1 MLLYVAFSPAHT
13 INNSCIILKPLP
25 ESLSSTDSLSWH
37 KKRRSCDFT
46 DIYVFLLLKDT
57 TDARRCGSHKE
68 GSRSSTGGLK
78 DIKHTTEASSTKC
91 SCEKIRATKH
101 LSTSVTFIYEFK
113 CWLVSARKN
122 GFWRIFLFLFFPL
135 FVPSCKSLGGF
146 LERELME

>member
-1 MLLYVAFSPAHT
+1 MSHSLLPTLSITHAS
-13 INNSCIILKPLP
+13 SS
-25 ESLSSTDSLSWH
+25 SLCRNPYLQRIHFHDIKRGEVVISLI
-37 KKRRSCDFT
+37 FMF
-46 DIYVFLLLKDT
+46 FLLLKDT

-91 SCEKIRATKH
+91 SCEKTRATKH

-146 LERELME
+146 VERELME